1 MFNPA
6 LSVGLFEKHAFNL
19 EDLGNYLID
28 TKTAMCTL
36 NRTKA
41 VLQSFWDESKIML
54 EKALSA
60 AFFV

>member
-41 VLQSFWDESKIML
+41 VLQSF
-54 EKALSA
+54 
-60 AFFV
+60 